1 MDEKEKS
8 SSENEPELITK
19 VGSLQELL
27 ERASGLRAVM
37 DHDLEDAGLAENI
50 PFPFLAL
57 VGQQQMKLSLL
68 LSLLNPNLGGVL
80 LVGPRGT
87 GKTTAVRSLVDL
99 LPEIKRSLCYYGC
112 MEEDVESGGMDAV
125 CPDCAKKFGQGDPL
139 SKLEKVRLVELPLNA
154 TLEDVV
160 GGLDPRAQ
168 ANSRLALKR
177 GILSRADQNLL
188 YVDEVNL
195 LNDQIVDAILDA
207 AAQGQYT
214 VRRGVMSAT
223 YRSNF
228 TLIGSM
234 NPEEGHLRPQI
245 MDRFGLRVVV
255 KGLEKKE
262 DRMEAYQRTRA
273 YRENSRAF
281 AAQYAGSTRVF
292 KEEIQIGRE
301 KMKEIE
307 LPKKIAQS
315 GLELIGNL
323 ELDSLRAEITL
334 FEAARAHAVADARD
348 KVSIEDL
355 RVVAP
360 MALRLRRSSF
370 IDQYIADQ
378 STETELLEKAIN
390 EVIPKTKSK
399 IGYAEMR
406 NLSVIGGKV
415 RGFNLLSVPGEG
427 TRPIMS
433 KVKAALFNI
442 VSPYILGSTWL
453 DLFAGTGSVGIE
465 ALSRGASFAR
475 FVDNHKGAIKTIN
488 TNLEHTGLVDQAE
501 VWQKNALSVLDG
513 VADYKFD
520 FVYIAPPQFKE
531 IWSKTLHTI
540 DQNPDWLLDD
550 SWIIVQID
558 KVEYKEQILENLRI
572 FDKRTYGSTQ
582 LIFYTAADG
591 VDLDQTDSEN

>member
-1 MDEKEKS
+1 MDEKETTS
-8 SSENEPELITK
+8 NENEPELITK

-27 ERASGLRAVM
+27 ERASGLRAVV

-57 VGQQQMKLSLL
+57 VGQPQMKLSLL

-87 GKTTAVRSLVDL
+87 GKSTAVRSLVDL
-99 LPEIKRSLCYYGC
+99 LPEVKRSLCYYGC
-112 MEEDVESGGMDAV
+112 MEEDLESGGMDAV

-168 ANSRLALKR
+168 ANSRLQLKR

-255 KGLEKKE
+255 KGLENKE
-262 DRMEAYQRTRA
+262 DRLEAYQRTRA
-273 YRENSRAF
+273 YRENNRAF
-281 AAQYAGSTRVF
+281 SAQYAGATRVF
-292 KEEIQIGRE
+292 KEEIQASRE
-301 KMKEIE
+301 KMQDIE
-307 LPKKIAQS
+307 LPKKIAQT

-334 FEAARAHAVADARD
+334 FEAARAHAVADARE
-348 KVSIEDL
+348 KVTIEDL

-390 EVIPKTKSK
+390 EVIPKKKSK
-399 IGYAEMR
+399 
-406 NLSVIGGKV
+406 
-415 RGFNLLSVPGEG
+415 
-427 TRPIMS
+427 
-433 KVKAALFNI
+433 
-442 VSPYILGSTWL
+442 
-453 DLFAGTGSVGIE
+453 
-465 ALSRGASFAR
+465 
-475 FVDNHKGAIKTIN
+475 KG
-488 TNLEHTGLVDQAE
+488 L
-501 VWQKNALSVLDG
+501 
-513 VADYKFD
+513 
-520 FVYIAPPQFKE
+520 
-531 IWSKTLHTI
+531 
-540 DQNPDWLLDD
+540 
-550 SWIIVQID
+550 
-558 KVEYKEQILENLRI
+558 
-572 FDKRTYGSTQ
+572 
-582 LIFYTAADG
+582 
-591 VDLDQTDSEN
+591 